1 MKPIAMKS
9 IIAVACAGLIGGGA
23 ILAAETAAAPNA
35 IPPSNPPSAHSWQ
48 NAPHRAPWAARR
60 MQALRRHW
68 MHRLSR
74 RLGLDKTQRTA
85 LRQVH
90 AQAMASIWAA
100 RADASLTPDQRR
112 EEIRA
117 AVDTG
122 RNQFQGL
129 LKPDQREK
137 LDRIEGAR
145 ERSMLGL

>member
-1 MKPIAMKS
+1 M
-9 IIAVACAGLIGGGA
+9 
-23 ILAAETAAAPNA
+23 
-35 IPPSNPPSAHSWQ
+35 
-48 NAPHRAPWAARR
+48 PHHVPWAARR

-68 MHRLSR
+68 MRRLSR
-74 RLGLDKTQRTA
+74 RLGLDKTQRSA

-100 RADASLTPDQRR
+100 RADSSLTPDQRR
-112 EEIRA
+112 EKIRA

-129 LKPDQREK
+129 LKPDQHAK